1 MKDRPVTKPTPD
13 SRPRLPLAV
22 AGILIPAVISLA
34 GVAVALVVAPPGEVV
49 VHWAIDGTPDGFA
62 PAWTVVAGMAVL
74 AFVAPLTFGLTL
86 VATRRD
92 GPSRVQKFLAGVGVW
107 LSAFL
112 TVIGL
117 WTLIGQRGGADSA
130 PPVWTGLLLAA
141 ATGLVLALL
150 ASWLTPPSVAVDPS
164 GRTVAP
170 IALAAGE
177 RAVWVGRTRLATA
190 GIVAIL
196 AAVLVSLAAS
206 VVAILVTEGRLG
218 AVLVVPFVLTA
229 VLLLTASWNV
239 RIDDSGLEV
248 RSAAGWPRFRMPAAQ
263 VASAGTTEVQALGE
277 FGGWGIRAGRGRR
290 LGIVMRSGNA
300 LEAQNRDG
308 RALVVT
314 VDDAGTAAALLGA
327 VAERA
332 ATGGR

>member
-1 MKDRPVTKPTPD
+1 MKDPLVTRPS
-13 SRPRLPLAV
+13 SRPRLPLPV

-34 GVAVALVVAPPGEVV
+34 GVVVALVIAPQGDVF
-49 VHWAIDGTPDGFA
+49 VHWSIDGTPDGSA

-74 AFVAPLTFGLTL
+74 AFVAPLTVGLL
-86 VATRRD
+86 LIATRRD

-107 LSAFL
+107 LAAFL
-112 TVIGL
+112 TVLGL
-117 WTLIGQRGGADSA
+117 WILIGQRGGAESA

-141 ATGLVLALL
+141 ATGLVFALL
-150 ASWLTPPSVAVDPS
+150 AGWLTPPAGAVDPS

-190 GIVAIL
+190 GIVAIV
-196 AAVLVSLAAS
+196 AAILFSLAAAI
-206 VVAILVTEGRLG
+206 VAMIVTEGRLG
-218 AVLVVPFVLTA
+218 AVLVVPLVLTA
-229 VLLLTASWNV
+229 VLLLTSSWTV
-239 RIDDSGLEV
+239 RVDDAGLEV

-277 FGGWGIRAGRGRR
+277 FGGWGIRMGRGRR
-290 LGIVMRSGNA
+290 LGIVMRSGAA

-314 VDDAGTAAALLGA
+314 VVDAGTAAALLGA

-332 ATGGR
+332 ATADGR